1 MGRAVDAPGGSGR
14 VSQPTST
21 QVARNI
27 AFRTIS
33 AIGVET
39 RGAGRSRHRLPILLP
54 GSSAMLGNSLKL
66 AWLTVR
72 VLHCL
77 LG

>member
-1 MGRAVDAPGGSGR
+1 MC
-14 VSQPTST
+14 
-21 QVARNI
+21 
-27 AFRTIS
+27 
-33 AIGVET
+33 
-39 RGAGRSRHRLPILLP
+39 AGRSRHRLPILLP